1 MLLFSLKYL
10 PHLSEIPLSC
20 FMAFGE
26 IDPLKMPRIFM
37 VIPYFPQSS
46 RPSDQDR
53 ETNRCHTPPNR
64 QRLESV
70 LLPGILVS
78 WKHLDSPRCPLN
90 EPFASLHVLG
100 VYMDWA
106 LIPVFCLVLQFLESQ
121 VGLMMYGAVQ

>member
-1 MLLFSLKYL
+1 
-10 PHLSEIPLSC
+10 
-20 FMAFGE
+20 
-26 IDPLKMPRIFM
+26 M

>member
-1 MLLFSLKYL
+1 
-10 PHLSEIPLSC
+10 
-20 FMAFGE
+20 
-26 IDPLKMPRIFM
+26 MPN
-37 VIPYFPQSS
+37 
-46 RPSDQDR
+46 
-53 ETNRCHTPPNR
+53 THNR

-100 VYMDWA
+100 VYVDWA

-121 VGLMMYGAVQ
+121 VGLMMCGGGQYRFLPTRYLFLCISWPKPVSYSQFTLEVPLHKAMPLETVTKN